1 MIYIIFAV
9 FIGGGLGSVL
19 RWVISLRLNTPS
31 SPIAVGTLM
40 ANCVGAFIIGLGLAY
55 FNKATHLDPIWKLML
70 TTGFCG
76 GLTTFSTFSAE
87 VVYLLQ
93 AGKIGWALFSILAN
107 VTGSLLMTAFAF
119 AVINKDLINV

>member
-1 MIYIIFAV
+1 MINIVFAV

-19 RWVISLRLNTPS
+19 RWLIGLRLNTPS
-31 SPIAVGTLM
+31 SPIAVGTLT
-40 ANCVGAFIIGLGLAY
+40 ANCIGAFIIGLGLAY
-55 FNKATHLDPIWKLML
+55 FNKATHLDPVWKLML

-93 AGKIGWALFSILAN
+93 AGKISWALLTVLAN
-107 VTGSLLMTAFAF
+107 VIGSLLMTGLAF
-119 AVINKDLINV
+119 AVMNKL

>member
-1 MIYIIFAV
+1 MINIIFAV

-19 RWVISLRLNTPS
+19 RWLISFRLNNASTPL
-31 SPIAVGTLM
+31 AVGTLT

-55 FNKATHLDPIWKLML
+55 FNKATHLDPVWKLML

-76 GLTTFSTFSAE
+76 GLTTFSTFSVE

-93 AGKIGWALFSILAN
+93 AGKIGWALSSILAN
-107 VTGSLLMTAFAF
+107 LVGSLLMTTFAF
-119 AVINKDLINV
+119 ALMNRF

>member
-1 MIYIIFAV
+1 MMNLVLAV
-9 FIGGGLGSVL
+9 FIGGGIGSVL
-19 RWVISLRLNTPS
+19 RWFISLRLNHIS
-31 SPIAVGTLM
+31 APIAVGTLT

-55 FNKATHLDPIWKLML
+55 FSKATHIDPVWKLLL

-93 AGKIGWALFSILAN
+93 AGKISWALGSILAN
-107 VTGSLLMTAFAF
+107 VIGSLLMTMLAF
-119 AVINKDLINV
+119 AVINKL

>member
-1 MIYIIFAV
+1 MINIIFAV

-19 RWVISLRLNTPS
+19 RWFISLRLNTLA
-31 SPIAVGTLM
+31 SPIAVGTLT
-40 ANCVGAFIIGLGLAY
+40 ANCIGAFIIGLALAY
-55 FNKATHLDPIWKLML
+55 FNKATHLDPVWKWML

-93 AGKIGWALFSILAN
+93 AGKIEWALFGMLVN
-107 VTGSLLMTAFAF
+107 VSASLLMTACAF
-119 AVINKDLINV
+119 MIMNKL

>member
-1 MIYIIFAV
+1 MINIIFAV

-19 RWVISLRLNTPS
+19 RWLISFRLNNASTPL
-31 SPIAVGTLM
+31 AVGTLT

-55 FNKATHLDPIWKLML
+55 FNKATHLDPVWKLML

-76 GLTTFSTFSAE
+76 GLTTFSTFSVE

-93 AGKIGWALFSILAN
+93 AGKIGWALSSILAN
-107 VTGSLLMTAFAF
+107 LVGSLLMTTFAF
-119 AVINKDLINV
+119 AVMNRF

>member
-1 MIYIIFAV
+1 MNIAFAV

-19 RWVISLRLNTPS
+19 RWLISLRLNTPS
-31 SPIAVGTLM
+31 SPIAVGTLT
-40 ANCVGAFIIGLGLAY
+40 ANCIGALIIGLGLAY
-55 FNKATHLDPIWKLML
+55 FNKATQLDPVWKLML

-93 AGKIGWALFSILAN
+93 AGKISWALVGILAN
-107 VTGSLLMTAFAF
+107 VVGSLLMTALAF
-119 AVINKDLINV
+119 AVMNKL

>member
-1 MIYIIFAV
+1 MINIIFAV

-19 RWVISLRLNTPS
+19 RWLISFRLNNASAPL
-31 SPIAVGTLM
+31 AVGTLT

-55 FNKATHLDPIWKLML
+55 FNKATHLDPVWKLML

-76 GLTTFSTFSAE
+76 GLTTFSTFSVE

-93 AGKIGWALFSILAN
+93 AGKIGWALSSILAN
-107 VTGSLLMTAFAF
+107 LVGSLLMTTFAF
-119 AVINKDLINV
+119 AVMNRF

>member
-1 MIYIIFAV
+1 MINIIFAV

-19 RWVISLRLNTPS
+19 RWLISSRLNNASTPL
-31 SPIAVGTLM
+31 AVGTLT

-55 FNKATHLDPIWKLML
+55 FNKATHLDPVWKLML

-76 GLTTFSTFSAE
+76 GLTTFSTFSVE

-93 AGKIGWALFSILAN
+93 AGKIGWALSSILAN
-107 VTGSLLMTAFAF
+107 LVGSLLMTTFAF
-119 AVINKDLINV
+119 AVMNRF

>member
-1 MIYIIFAV
+1 MINIVFAV

-19 RWVISLRLNTPS
+19 RWLISLRLNTPS
-31 SPIAVGTLM
+31 SPIAVGTLT
-40 ANCVGAFIIGLGLAY
+40 ANCIGAFIIGLGLAY
-55 FNKATHLDPIWKLML
+55 FNKATHLDPVWKLML

-93 AGKIGWALFSILAN
+93 AGKISWALLAVLAN
-107 VTGSLLMTAFAF
+107 VIGSLLMTGLAF
-119 AVINKDLINV
+119 AVMNKL

>member
-1 MIYIIFAV
+1 MINIVFAV

-19 RWVISLRLNTPS
+19 RWLISLRLNNPS
-31 SPIAVGTLM
+31 SPIAVGTLT
-40 ANCVGAFIIGLGLAY
+40 ANCTGAFIIGLSLAY
-55 FNKATHLDPIWKLML
+55 FSKSTHVDPIWKLLL

-87 VVYLLQ
+87 VFYLLQ
-93 AGKIGWALFSILAN
+93 AGKIGWALFGIIVN

-119 AVINKDLINV
+119 AVMNKLS

>member
-1 MIYIIFAV
+1 MINIVFAV

-19 RWVISLRLNTPS
+19 RWLISLRLNTPS
-31 SPIAVGTLM
+31 SSIAVGTLT
-40 ANCVGAFIIGLGLAY
+40 ANCIGAFIIGLGLAY
-55 FNKATHLDPIWKLML
+55 FNKATHLDPVWKLML

-93 AGKIGWALFSILAN
+93 AGKMGWALLSILMN
-107 VTGSLLMTAFAF
+107 IIGSLLMTTFAF
-119 AVINKDLINV
+119 AVMNKL

>member
-1 MIYIIFAV
+1 MINIIFAV

-19 RWVISLRLNTPS
+19 RWLISFRLNNASAPL
-31 SPIAVGTLM
+31 AVGTLT

-55 FNKATHLDPIWKLML
+55 FNKATHLDPVWKLML

-76 GLTTFSTFSAE
+76 GLTTFSTFSVE

-93 AGKIGWALFSILAN
+93 AGKIGWALSSILAN
-107 VTGSLLMTAFAF
+107 LVGSLLMTAFAF
-119 AVINKDLINV
+119 AVMNRY

>member
-1 MIYIIFAV
+1 MMNIVFAV

-19 RWVISLRLNTPS
+19 RWLISLRLSTLS
-31 SPIAVGTLM
+31 SPIAVGTLT
-40 ANCVGAFIIGLGLAY
+40 ANCIGAFIIGLGLAY
-55 FNKATHLDPIWKLML
+55 FNKATHFDPVWKLML

-93 AGKIGWALFSILAN
+93 VGKMSWALLSILMN
-107 VTGSLLMTAFAF
+107 VIGSLLMTTFAF
-119 AVINKDLINV
+119 AVMNKL

>member
-1 MIYIIFAV
+1 MMNIVFAV

-19 RWVISLRLNTPS
+19 RWLISLRLNAPS
-31 SPIAVGTLM
+31 SPIAVGTLT
-40 ANCVGAFIIGLGLAY
+40 ANCIGAFIIGLGLAY
-55 FNKATHLDPIWKLML
+55 FNKTTHLDPVWKLML

-93 AGKIGWALFSILAN
+93 AGKISWALLAVLAN
-107 VTGSLLMTAFAF
+107 VIGSLLMTGLAF
-119 AVINKDLINV
+119 AVMNKL